1 MKMTQELAIIRCTLD
16 AMKFFLDQPTEESTN
31 KFYRNSDLE
40 KILGW
45 GELSEETTAHCRKFL
60 DARKEWGFLYTG
72 LPLSIYDEVG
82 SWGFFSEELLWM
94 DSNTLDKC
102 LEACRKIQGKYKEVD
117 TLTEIAA

>member
-1 MKMTQELAIIRCTLD
+1 MKMMQELAIIRCTLD
-16 AMKFFLDQPTEESTN
+16 ATKFFLDQPTEGSTH
-31 KFYRNSDLE
+31 KFYKNSDLE

-60 DARKEWGFLYTG
+60 DARKEWGFLYGG

-82 SWGFFSEELLWM
+82 SWNFFSEELLRM
-94 DSNTLDKC
+94 DSNTLDQW
-102 LEACRKIQGKYKEVD
+102 LEVCRKIQGQYNQVD